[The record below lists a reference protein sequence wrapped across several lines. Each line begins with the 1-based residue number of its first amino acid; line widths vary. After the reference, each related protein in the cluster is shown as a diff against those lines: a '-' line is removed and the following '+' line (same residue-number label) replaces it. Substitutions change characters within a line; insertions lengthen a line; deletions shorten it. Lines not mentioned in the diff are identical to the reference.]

1 MDDLGVPPWIG
12 NLQMMVVL
20 RKIMPPTVY
29 FRLVIWISI
38 VPHPRI
44 VPVRTV
50 AICGSVGNSLELKCG
65 VSWECTPAADHLEM
79 IRQIVWTRMEEAIS
93 HRWLAIDNKNT
104 RQMR

>member
-1 MDDLGVPPWIG
+1 MGGIPIAGWSGIEHPTKMDDLGVPPWIG

-29 FRLVIWISI
+29 FRLVSGIWISI

-50 AICGSVGNSLELKCG
+50 AICGSAGNSVELKCG
-65 VSWECTPAADHLEM
+65 VSWECTPVADHLE
-79 IRQIVWTRMEEAIS
+79 T
-93 HRWLAIDNKNT
+93 DK
-104 RQMR
+104 